1 MIQQISAEL
10 FTTNLYALLAETF
23 ESVHGI
29 YLDRGTSL
37 FETLE
42 GITAAQASRATNGR
56 CATLAAQVDHTR
68 FYLDVTEL
76 YMIGTPPERVDWQS
90 SWQVGEVTEEE
101 WAALKQALRDSYNRV
116 RATMVGFDSWDND
129 SRLGGALAI
138 IMHTARHMGGF
149 GIYYVCWWI
158 DMNKELSFVHPGEIL
173 LEEFLVP
180 MGISQNRLALDICV
194 PARRINEITQ
204 GKRRITTDT
213 ALRLA
218 RYFNMSPQFWLGL
231 QLDYDL
237 DIAEDELADRIAR
250 EAQVYSSP

>member
-1 MIQQISAEL
+1 MIQQISAGL
-10 FTTNLYALLAETF
+10 FTTNLYALLTETF
-23 ESVHGI
+23 ESVHSI
-29 YLDRGTSL
+29 YLDVLEEYMLQTSK
-37 FETLE
+37 
-42 GITAAQASRATNGR
+42 GPIDWGSSR
-56 CATLAAQVDHTR
+56 QVDA
-68 FYLDVTEL
+68 V
-76 YMIGTPPERVDWQS
+76 MA
-90 SWQVGEVTEEE
+90 EEE
-101 WAALKQALRDSYNRV
+101 EPKTRLRDSYNRV

-218 RYFNMSPQFWLGL
+218 RYFNMPPQFWLGL
-231 QLDYDL
+231 
-237 DIAEDELADRIAR
+237 
-250 EAQVYSSP
+250 